1 MSRADDLDE
10 LMQELARHIDR
21 RVAEVAGGRLPIALF
36 IFADGEAHALSTG
49 EWNAVRRALADWTEE
64 DRSPAT
70 TFSLKE
76 H

>member
-1 MSRADDLDE
+1 MSRAADLDT

-21 RVAEVAGGRLPIALF
+21 RVEEVAGERLPVALLVF
-36 IFADGEAHALSTG
+36 DGDRMHALSTG

-70 TFSLKE
+70 TFSLKD

>member
-1 MSRADDLDE
+1 MSRAADLDN

-21 RVAEVAGGRLPIALF
+21 RVAEVAGERLPIALF
-36 IFADGEAHALSTG
+36 IFNGAEAHALSTG
-49 EWNAVRRALADWTEE
+49 EWSDVRTALADWTEE

-70 TFSLKE
+70 TFSLKD